1 MAPPSSAGARFR
13 QRKISVK
20 QTLQVWKQRDIP
32 DLELAEQQRDLQQ
45 IETGVEKGE
54 EEEHHLQKVI
64 NASAAKIQ
72 GRKVEQVYIP
82 TPDASKVWADADK
95 YYKDE
100 FVPPASYIK
109 FSATVEDV
117 SGCPYCMDEEDEK
130 FLEKMNSTLDNK
142 CTEDEFEM
150 IAHRFESVVNEKQ
163 PFLSMDPQQILSFK
177 EIVEVAVVPDKSD
190 PADVARTLENQL
202 NIHPFK
208 TLLDAK
214 PTSGKQPRPLK
225 VLFDMFGRK
234 IYEHWKARRIARNG
248 KPVFP
253 TLRFEDPSHKD
264 DNDPYVCF
272 RRREFRQA
280 RKTRRTDTQ
289 GAERLAMFYKDLK
302 HARNIL
308 FMVAEREVRRLEQL
322 KTDKEIFNLRCETK
336 KVKRELGIKGEEED
350 LITHKKK
357 RPPLPD
363 PEFFRAQQMSEK
375 ERILTKE
382 RRKQQL
388 EKEKLVA
395 SQRQKYQKGG
405 AYSQAQPGQGANP
418 VAVQPYVKLPSSRIP
433 DLDLTTVNAVLQD
446 KLEGI
451 KKAVSDK
458 LVQRRAQDEGWVNF
472 TDDPYNPF
480 FQIASNEDEA
490 LKERSHLPYSSI
502 ASSMY
507 EVESSREAEFS
518 SLLNSHKH
526 YTDDEIVKINA
537 ADGEVV
543 KNDRNNL
550 PEFYDLTGQDRDYED
565 TGFYNPNNANQ
576 HKLTVSEV
584 LYKLRKRVGRYGRMW
599 IDRKRVRDDPGFEEY
614 LNASDDEIELESDNG
629 DEESKDEP
637 VTPPENGELAS
648 RKRHIN
654 VYDSQSDAKRRLKSR
669 FMFDSDLPPYSPLDP
684 SKLNQIGSQTQAIRF
699 GCMLLTKAYDSI
711 HHIRQKQIE
720 AHQQR
725 LLQQQQRM
733 LQQKQKQLAN
743 GSAEA
748 NGANGSTKSASPAPG
763 SAGEM
768 KKLKS

>member
-1 MAPPSSAGARFR
+1 MALPSSAGARFR

-20 QTLQVWKQRDIP
+20 QTLQVWKQKDIP

-45 IETGVEKGE
+45 FETGVEKGE

-72 GRKVEQVYIP
+72 GEKVEQVYIP
-82 TPDASKVWADADK
+82 TPDASKVWADAHK
-95 YYKDE
+95 YYKDG
-100 FVPPASYIK
+100 FSAPATYIK

-130 FLEKMNSTLDNK
+130 FLEAMNSKSDNK
-142 CTEDEFEM
+142 CTEDEFEI
-150 IAHRFESVVNEKQ
+150 IAHRFETVVNEKQ
-163 PFLSMDPQQILSFK
+163 PFLTMDPQQILSFK
-177 EIVEVAVVPDKSD
+177 EIVQIALVPDKSD
-190 PADVARTLENQL
+190 PADVARTLETQL

-234 IYEHWKARRIARNG
+234 IYEHWKARRIERHG

-253 TLRFEDPSHKD
+253 ALKFEDPSHKD

-289 GAERLAMFYKDLK
+289 GAERLELFYKDLK
-302 HARNIL
+302 HARNL
-308 FMVAEREVRRLEQL
+308 MFMVAEREVRRFEQI
-322 KTDKEIFNLRCETK
+322 KTDLEIFNLRCETK
-336 KVKRELGIKGEEED
+336 KVKRELGVKGEEED

-363 PEFFRAQQMSEK
+363 PEMFRAQQMSEK
-375 ERILTKE
+375 ERLLNKE
-382 RRKQQL
+382 RRKQQI
-388 EKEKLVA
+388 EKEKLMA
-395 SQRQKYQKGG
+395 TQRQRYQKGG
-405 AYSQAQPGQGANP
+405 ANAQGPLGQGTNP

-458 LVQRRAQDEGWVNF
+458 LVKRRAQDEGWVNF

-480 FQIASNEDEA
+480 FSIATNEDEA

-502 ASSMY
+502 ASSLY
-507 EVESSREAEFS
+507 QIENSQETKYSSIFS
-518 SLLNSHKH
+518 GHRH
-526 YTDDEIVKINA
+526 YKDEDVVRINA
-537 ADGEVV
+537 SDGKLVA
-543 KNDRNNL
+543 NDRNNML
-550 PEFYDLTGQDRDYED
+550 PEFYDLSGQDRDYED
-565 TGFYNPNNANQ
+565 TGFYNLNNENQ
-576 HKLTVSEV
+576 NKLSVSEV
-584 LYKLRKRVGRYGRMW
+584 LYKLRKRVGRYGRTW
-599 IDRKRVRDDPGFEEY
+599 IDRKRVSDDHGFEDYVDE
-614 LNASDDEIELESDNG
+614 SDDEMELESDSG
-629 DEESKDEP
+629 EEDTKEEP
-637 VTPPENGELAS
+637 LTPPENGELSS
-648 RKRHIN
+648 RKRHID

-669 FMFDSDLPPYSPLDP
+669 FMFDSDLPSYMPLDP
-684 SKLNQIGSQTQAIRF
+684 SKLNQIGTQTQAIRF

-725 LLQQQQRM
+725 ILQQQRLM
-733 LQQKQKQLAN
+733 QQKQKQLAN
-743 GSAEA
+743 GSADT
-748 NGANGSTKSASPAPG
+748 NGSGLSNKSGSPAPG
-763 SAGEM
+763 AAAET
-768 KKLKS
+768 KKLKT